1 MRSKELMII
10 LIVIIGGLST
20 AAYLY
25 SIDKYS
31 LTYYGDSASHLVG
44 SRKFVDWTNPGL
56 HNIGTVWLPLPHFLL
71 LPFSLINP
79 LFVSGFAG
87 LAVSLPSLAITSSLL
102 YRIIRSQVGLS
113 SVAFIGALLYA
124 SNPNIM
130 YLGIT
135 AMTEAPFMLFFVAS
149 AYYFQKWYQNLD
161 INNNVHDLTKCAVF
175 VSLATLCRYEGW
187 FLPIFLII
195 FAIVSMVRKK
205 IDTKQKTYAIMISTI
220 SFAGIAI
227 WIAWNA
233 YQYNDPLEFANAQ
246 YYSAASQALL
256 RTNRENL
263 FLQPMNVGSIYA
275 ITALAIYGPFLL
287 VAALVGYIDHRRF
300 EGRKERRKLYI
311 FMGLPPLFS
320 VIALLIG
327 IGEMTQWFN
336 ARFLILLSPL
346 IILLVSI
353 YLIKL
358 PARIRKNNFALAGI
372 IGSLFVY
379 QLATPAF
386 GVVTFIDAT
395 NGFFYRATPFTVK
408 TGEALGSL
416 HDSGNIMLL
425 TGSAYDERIMLS
437 SGIALRQF
445 DQILEYSMWKDSF
458 KEPWLYD
465 KWIVMSSEP
474 YPDAVKPAQYWMDR
488 KETLNEHFDTIYEN
502 QYYKIMKLK

>member
-1 MRSKELMII
+1 
-10 LIVIIGGLST
+10 
-20 AAYLY
+20 
-25 SIDKYS
+25 
-31 LTYYGDSASHLVG
+31 
-44 SRKFVDWTNPGL
+44 
-56 HNIGTVWLPLPHFLL
+56 
-71 LPFSLINP
+71 
-79 LFVSGFAG
+79 
-87 LAVSLPSLAITSSLL
+87 
-102 YRIIRSQVGLS
+102 
-113 SVAFIGALLYA
+113 
-124 SNPNIM
+124 
-130 YLGIT
+130 
-135 AMTEAPFMLFFVAS
+135 
-149 AYYFQKWYQNLD
+149 
-161 INNNVHDLTKCAVF
+161 
-175 VSLATLCRYEGW
+175 
-187 FLPIFLII
+187 
-195 FAIVSMVRKK
+195 MVRKK

-233 YQYNDPLEFANAQ
+233 YQYNDPLEFANAE

-263 FLQPMNVGSIYA
+263 FLQPMNVGSIYT

-287 VAALVGYIDHRRF
+287 VAAIVGYMDHRRF
-300 EGRKERRKLYI
+300 EGRKERGKLYI
-311 FMGLPPLFS
+311 FLGLPPLFS

-353 YLIKL
+353 YLIRL
-358 PARIRKNNFALAGI
+358 PSRIRKNNLALAGI

-416 HDSGNIMLL
+416 YDGGNIMLL
-425 TGSAYDERIMLS
+425 AGSAYDERIMLS
-437 SGIALRQF
+437 SGIALKEF
-445 DQILEYSMWKDSF
+445 DQVLEYSMAKNSF

-465 KWIVMSSEP
+465 KWIVTSSEP

-502 QYYKIMKLK
+502 EYYKIMKLK